1 MNELN
6 GLSVVIP
13 CYDEDERVV
22 TTLYT
27 ELTAQGA
34 EVIVVDDG
42 ATMNLTF
49 NHVSHT
55 PNMGYGYAI
64 KEGIK
69 RATHPLICTAD
80 GDGQHTVSDIQRL
93 YKAFNLIESCDMVI
107 GQRYNMEESSL
118 RRFGRKFL
126 NFIAAIISMHY
137 LSDLN
142 SGMRIFK
149 RDLAVAYNSI
159 LCDTF
164 SFTTSL
170 TMSMVTDNYK
180 VVNFPIDV
188 QPRTYG
194 KSRVKLFKDGF
205 VTLYYIL
212 WIGTALRTRKLR
224 AWKRN
229 ILGQ

>member
-1 MNELN
+1 MND
-6 GLSVVIP
+6 LSVIIP
-13 CYDEDERVV
+13 CYNENEEIV

-42 ATMNLTF
+42 AMMNLSF
-49 NHVSHT
+49 VHLSHS

-64 KEGIK
+64 KRGIDK
-69 RATHPLICTAD
+69 STRPLICTAD

-93 YKAFNLIESCDMVI
+93 YKTFNLVDHCDMII
-107 GQRYNMEESSL
+107 GQRYNMKESKL

-126 NFIAAIISMHY
+126 NFIAAIISKHY

-142 SGMRIFK
+142 SGLRIFR
-149 RDLAVAYNSI
+149 RDLAVSYNSI

-180 VVNFPIDV
+180 VVNFPINV
-188 QPRTYG
+188 EPRTYG
-194 KSRVKLFKDGF
+194 KSRVKIFKDGF

-212 WIGTALRTRKLR
+212 WIGLALRTRKLR
-224 AWKRN
+224 AWKRSL
-229 ILGQ
+229 LGQ